1 MKFVVLLFMFVFSA
15 IGYEQESKPIVVQ
28 NAYFPKAGKEK
39 EVYEWRLHASDVRD
53 RLGLPKGRVLR
64 RTSVPITIGSN
75 GSYVI
80 WECEYRSMEER
91 QKDVE
96 KLDQSEEFKKVQ
108 EHMSTLLDKF
118 ERTVWEVN

>member
-1 MKFVVLLFMFVFSA
+1 MKFAVVVFMLVLST
-15 IGYEQESKPIVVQ
+15 IGYLQQSKPIVVQ

-39 EVYEWRLHASDVRD
+39 EVYEWRLHASDVREK
-53 RLGLPKGRVLR
+53 LGLPKGRVLR
-64 RTSVPITIGSN
+64 RISVPTTIGSN

-80 WECEYRSMEER
+80 WECEYSSMEER
-91 QKDVE
+91 QRDVE

-108 EHMSTLLDKF
+108 EHMTTLLDKF

>member
-1 MKFVVLLFMFVFSA
+1 MKFVFVLFILVVSTA
-15 IGYEQESKPIVVQ
+15 SYAQQSKPIVVQ

-39 EVYEWRLHASDVRD
+39 EVYEWRLHASEVRD
-53 RLGLPKGRVLR
+53 KLGLPKGRVLR
-64 RTSVPITIGSN
+64 RISEGN

-80 WECEYRSMEER
+80 WQCEYSSIEER

-118 ERTVWEVN
+118 ERTVWEVD